1 MQTGGG
7 LCASLDSRIYSIIV
21 FAWEG
26 RVTMGP
32 SLGDSQ
38 LLTSFYLLLDN
49 VSLTKLIDGAVLLK
63 LVFWRPGF

>member
-1 MQTGGG
+1 
-7 LCASLDSRIYSIIV
+7 
-21 FAWEG
+21 
-26 RVTMGP
+26 MGP

-63 LVFWRPGF
+63 LVFWLLEEFECSQGAVR

>member
-1 MQTGGG
+1 MHTGGG

-38 LLTSFYLLLDN
+38 LLTSFYLLLDD
-49 VSLTKLIDGAVLLK
+49 VSLVQN
-63 LVFWRPGF
+63 